1 VTVAVPRGRAPVLVI
16 VLGACALVVAAP
28 LFLSSYLLTLLT
40 ITFVAALLAASV
52 NFLAG
57 QVGLVSIGQA
67 GIAGAAGYA
76 IAWATVRGHDLPVQL
91 AVAFVVTLLVSAA
104 YGVVTM
110 RSRGIVFLMIT
121 LALGMIV
128 YGLALKLATVT
139 GGQNGLTGI
148 RRPALVSEVWQFY
161 LVCAA
166 AFGIGTLV
174 LRQVGRSPF
183 GLSLRGVR
191 ESENRMS
198 SLGYRVSTL
207 KFGAILISGL
217 VAGAAGVLAV
227 WQAEFISPSVTQFSR
242 SALAVVMVIVG
253 GTGTLAGPLVGAAIV
268 VGAEFWLSTYLD
280 RWATVLGAVFI
291 AVVLFAPRGI
301 MGEVEARLRP

>member
-1 VTVAVPRGRAPVLVI
+1 VALVI
-16 VLGACALVVAAP
+16 
-28 LFLSSYLLTLLT
+28 
-40 ITFVAALLAASV
+40 
-52 NFLAG
+52 
-57 QVGLVSIGQA
+57 
-67 GIAGAAGYA
+67 
-76 IAWATVRGHDLPVQL
+76 
-91 AVAFVVTLLVSAA
+91 TLLVSAA
-104 YGVVTM
+104 YGLVTM

-166 AFGIGTLV
+166 AFGIGTLA
-174 LRQVGRSPF
+174 LRLVSRSPL

-191 ESENRMS
+191 ESEHRMS
-198 SLGYRVSTL
+198 SLGYRVAAL
-207 KFGAILISGL
+207 KLAAVMVSGL

-227 WQAEFISPSVTQFSR
+227 WQSEFISPSVTQFSR
-242 SALAVVMVIVG
+242 SALAVVMVILG

-280 RWATVLGAVFI
+280 RWATVLGAGFI

-301 MGEVEARLRP
+301 MGELEARLRP

>member
-1 VTVAVPRGRAPVLVI
+1 MVL
-16 VLGACALVVAAP
+16 LACALVAAAP
-28 LFLSSYLLTLLT
+28 LVLSSYLLTLLT

-57 QVGLVSIGQA
+57 QVGLVSMGHA
-67 GIAGAAGYA
+67 GIAGAAAYG
-76 IAWATVRGHDLPVQL
+76 IAWATVRGHDLGVQL
-91 AVAFVVTLLVSAA
+91 GVALVITLLVSAA
-104 YGVVTM
+104 YGLVTM

-161 LVCAA
+161 LVCAV
-166 AFGIGTLV
+166 AFGIGTLT
-174 LRQVGRSPF
+174 LRLVSRSPL

-191 ESENRMS
+191 ESEHRMS
-198 SLGYRVSTL
+198 SLGYRVAAL
-207 KFGAILISGL
+207 KFAAVMVSGL

-227 WQAEFISPSVTQFSR
+227 WQSEFISPSVTQFSR
-242 SALAVVMVIVG
+242 SALAVVMVILG

-301 MGEVEARLRP
+301 MGELEARLRP

>member
-1 VTVAVPRGRAPVLVI
+1 VLGVCVLVAIAPV
-16 VLGACALVVAAP
+16 
-28 LFLSSYLLTLLT
+28 FLSNYLLSLLT
-40 ITFVAALLAASV
+40 ITFVAGLLAASV

-57 QVGLVSIGQA
+57 QVGLVSMGQA
-67 GIAGAAGYA
+67 GIAGGAAYGV
-76 IAWATVRGHDLPVQL
+76 AWATVRGHDLAVQL
-91 AVAFVVTLLVSAA
+91 GVALLITLLVSAGYA
-104 YGVVTM
+104 LVTM

-121 LALGMIV
+121 LAMGMIV

-161 LVCAA
+161 LLCAA

-174 LRQVGRSPF
+174 LRQVARSPF

-198 SLGYRVSTL
+198 SLGYRVGAL
-207 KFGAILISGL
+207 KFVAVMVSGL
-217 VAGAAGVLAV
+217 VAGVAGVLAV

-242 SALAVVMVIVG
+242 SALAVVMVILG